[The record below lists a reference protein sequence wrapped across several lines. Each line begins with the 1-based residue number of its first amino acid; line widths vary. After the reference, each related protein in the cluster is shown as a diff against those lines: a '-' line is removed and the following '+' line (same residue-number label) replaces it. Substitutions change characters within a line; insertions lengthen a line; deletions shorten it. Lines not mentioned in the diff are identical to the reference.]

1 MKEALGYAEFL
12 KFAQAFDLSSSTILS
27 TIELGDIYLSSIKS
41 SDPNALMH
49 KLTFPEFWEALVRCA
64 LVAYGKIS
72 AVTIVDKI
80 RGLLLYMWRAIN
92 GSVPKAWGDV
102 RRGGST
108 NPGDL
113 LAGAML
119 FNKRFTAV
127 WAADGYRD
135 YLSPPPPAAED
146 GQTVLARL
154 KGGSS
159 AARLAAS
166 ALSVSQAASNSPAR
180 DFAREPAAGGIDYGY

>member
-12 KFAQAFDLSSSTILS
+12 RFAQAFDLSSNTILS
-27 TIELGDIYLSSIKS
+27 TIELGDIYLSSIKAA
-41 SDPNALMH
+41 DPSASMH
-49 KLTFPEFWEALVRCA
+49 KLTFPEFWEALVRCS
-64 LVAYGKIS
+64 LVAYSKIS
-72 AVTIVDKI
+72 SVTIVDKI

-92 GSVPKAWGDV
+92 GSVPKAWSDV
-102 RRGGST
+102 RRAGST

-135 YLSPPPPAAED
+135 YLSPPPAAAED

-154 KGGSS
+154 KGGGST

-166 ALSVSQAASNSPAR
+166 ALSVSQAASNAPLEAAR
-180 DFAREPAAGGIDYGY
+180 SAGGGTSEWGY